1 MRLMLSLLFMTKK
14 KKTLEEKVLLIQEGD
29 LSLLNETIDS
39 YKPFIAKTVSGVCKR
54 YIHESD
60 DEFSI
65 GLIAFHEAVEKYS
78 PERGSSLLSF
88 SEVLIKRR
96 VIDYIRKNSKNQFV
110 SLDYQ
115 NDMTDEESSGSMLE
129 NNLSI
134 EEYTKKQDETKRREE
149 IINFQQLLKDFDL
162 SFSDIVEQS
171 PKHVDARKNA
181 IMIAKILVEDSE
193 LKDLLFEKK
202 RLPIKQLQ
210 QLVDVSRKTIER
222 NRKYIIAIAL
232 VMSGDYVYMN
242 DYIKGVLEG

>member
-1 MRLMLSLLFMTKK
+1 MTKK

-96 VIDYIRKNSKNQFV
+96 VIDYIRKNAKNQFV

-115 NDMTDEESSGSMLE
+115 NEMTDDESSGSMLE

-134 EEYTKKQDETKRREE
+134 EEYTKKLDETKRREE
-149 IINFQQLLKDFDL
+149 IINFQHLLKDFDL

-181 IMIAKILVEDSE
+181 IMIAKILIEDEE

-242 DYIKGVLEG
+242 DYLKGVLEG